1 MRWWRGKRARI
12 RVKGQAGWLMRL
24 PFPWILALRYLK
36 SSRRDA
42 YVSLLSWLATGGITL
57 GVGALILVLAGLSGM
72 QGFLRSD
79 VLSRTPHLEIELPPK
94 TAGEAIRAEL
104 AQIEGVVEAHQLI
117 RGRGWLLLSGSAL
130 DVEVVG
136 YEGSLPAFFPDPRE
150 VSVFVPPG
158 ADQGIESEDLRAK
171 PGDGSATTTQGGQG
185 VYLGDVV
192 AIRWGLQP
200 GDIVEVVSG
209 RPTLTPFGP
218 QPRIR
223 QLRLQ
228 GTFRTGRT
236 EEDKPRLAVPL
247 DIARRL
253 FGDRQVRLE
262 VQGADLD
269 SALDL
274 AATIAPLLPEGS
286 RLRTWQDLNRGLF
299 FALKLEK
306 ILMFLSV
313 FLIVPVAA
321 MSLITV
327 LALLISSKK
336 HEIGM
341 LQAMGAQPNDVR
353 RAFLFLGGMLVVIGV
368 IGGGTLGVGGAWLL
382 DRFKII
388 TPPGNVYLMDH
399 VPFIVEPRDLAAVLG
414 ATVVFTVLSTL
425 YAARKAASTEP
436 VEALRR

>member
-1 MRWWRGKRARI
+1 MAG
-12 RVKGQAGWLMRL
+12 AGWLMRL
-24 PFPWILALRYLK
+24 PLPWILALRYLK

-42 YVSLLSWLATGGITL
+42 YVSLLSLLATGGITL

-79 VLSRTPHLEIELPPK
+79 VLSRTPHLEIELPP
-94 TAGEAIRAEL
+94 EADEAAVRADL
-104 AQIEGVVEAHQLI
+104 ATVDGVEEVRRLV

-136 YEGSLPAFFPDPRE
+136 YEDSLPAFFPDPDEARTLR
-150 VSVFVPPG
+150 PPG
-158 ADQGIESEDLRAK
+158 VDQGIAGEDLAADPTPV
-171 PGDGSATTTQGGQG
+171 PGGGIF
-185 VYLGDVV
+185 LGDLI
-192 AIRWGLQP
+192 AIRWGLEV
-200 GDIVEVVSG
+200 GDLVEVVSG

-236 EEDKPRLAVPL
+236 EEDKPRVAVPL
-247 DIARRL
+247 EVAQRL
-253 FGDRQVRLE
+253 FGQGQARLE
-262 VQGADLD
+262 VQSRDLD
-269 SALDL
+269 TALDV
-274 AATIAPLLPEGS
+274 AAAIVPRLPSGS

-306 ILMFLSV
+306 ILMFLAV

-341 LQAMGAQPNDVR
+341 LQAMGAQPRDLR
-353 RAFLFLGGMLVVIGV
+353 RAFLILGGMLVTLGLV
-368 IGGGTLGVGGAWLL
+368 GGGTLGVGGSWLL
-382 DRFKII
+382 DHFKVI
-388 TPPGNVYLMDH
+388 TPPGNVYLLDH
-399 VPFIVEPRDLAAVLG
+399 VPFVVEARDLTAVLG
-414 ATVVFTVLSTL
+414 ATLLFTVLSTL
-425 YAARKAASTEP
+425 YAARKAASTGP

>member
-1 MRWWRGKRARI
+1 
-12 RVKGQAGWLMRL
+12 MRL
-24 PFPWILALRYLK
+24 PLPWILALRYLK

-42 YVSLLSWLATGGITL
+42 YVSLLSLLATGGITL

-79 VLSRTPHLEIELPPK
+79 VLSRTPHLEIELPPG
-94 TAGEAIRAEL
+94 ADEAAVRRDLATLPGVEEIR
-104 AQIEGVVEAHQLI
+104 QLI
-117 RGRGWLLLSGSAL
+117 RGRGWLLLAGSAL

-136 YEGSLPAFFPDPRE
+136 YEGALPAFFPDPKERRTLR
-150 VSVFVPPG
+150 SPG
-158 ADQGIESEDLRAK
+158 GDGAIDGEDLLSSPQEPTAA
-171 PGDGSATTTQGGQG
+171 GIF
-185 VYLGDVV
+185 LGDLM
-192 AIRWGLQP
+192 AIRWGLEV
-200 GDIVEVVSG
+200 GDVVEVVSG

-236 EEDKPRLAVPL
+236 EEDKPRVAVPL
-247 DIARRL
+247 EVAQRL
-253 FGDRQVRLE
+253 FGKGQERLE
-262 VQGADLD
+262 VRSQDLD
-269 SALDL
+269 SALQV
-274 AATIAPLLPEGS
+274 AAVIAPRLPEGS

-306 ILMFLSV
+306 ILMFLAV

-341 LQAMGAQPNDVR
+341 LQAMGAQPREVR
-353 RAFLFLGGMLVVIGV
+353 RAFLILGGMLVTIGLV
-368 IGGGTLGVGGAWLL
+368 GGGTLGVGGSWLL
-382 DRFKII
+382 DHFKVI
-388 TPPGNVYLMDH
+388 TPPGNVYLLDH

-414 ATVVFTVLSTL
+414 ATLVFTVLSTL
-425 YAARKAASTEP
+425 YAARKAASTGP

>member
-1 MRWWRGKRARI
+1 MGR
-12 RVKGQAGWLMRL
+12 AGWLMKL

-42 YVSLLSWLATGGITL
+42 YVSLLSLLATGGITL

-79 VLSRTPHLEIELPPK
+79 VLARTPHIEIELPPD
-94 TAGEAIRAEL
+94 AEIETVRSRL
-104 AQIEGVVEAHQLI
+104 AALDGVVAVRPLI
-117 RGRGWLLLSGSAL
+117 RGRGWLLLGGSAL
-130 DVEVVG
+130 DVAVVG
-136 YEGSLPAFFPDPRE
+136 YEGELPDFFPDPRTAHLLA
-150 VSVFVPPG
+150 PLAG
-158 ADQGIESEDLRAK
+158 TQGIESEELRH
-171 PGDGSATTTQGGQG
+171 PGAEGAADDDGPG
-185 VYLGDVV
+185 VYLGDTV

-200 GDIVEVVSG
+200 GDLVEVVSG

-223 QLRLQ
+223 QVRLQ

-236 EEDKPRLAVPL
+236 EEDKPRIALPIDV
-247 DIARRL
+247 ARRL
-253 FGDRQVRLE
+253 FGDRQTRLE
-262 VQGADLD
+262 VRAADLD
-269 SALDL
+269 SALG
-274 AATIAPLLPEGS
+274 LLPALRAALPADS
-286 RLRTWQDLNRGLF
+286 YVRTWQDLNRGLF

-306 ILMFLSV
+306 ILMFLAV

-341 LQAMGAQPNDVR
+341 LQAMGAQAHDVR
-353 RAFLFLGGMLVVIGV
+353 RAFLILGGMLVSLGLLGGGLLG
-368 IGGGTLGVGGAWLL
+368 IGGSWLL
-382 DRFKII
+382 DHFKVI
-388 TPPGNVYLMDH
+388 TPPGNVYLLDH
-399 VPFIVEPRDLAAVLG
+399 VPFVVEPRDLGAVLG
-414 ATVVFTVLSTL
+414 ATLLFTVLSTL
-425 YAARKAASTEP
+425 YAARKAASTGP

>member
-1 MRWWRGKRARI
+1 M
-12 RVKGQAGWLMRL
+12 KGQAGWLMRL

-79 VLSRTPHLEIELPPK
+79 VLARTPHLEVELPPDVD
-94 TAGEAIRAEL
+94 GEEMLAEL
-104 AQIEGVVEAHQLI
+104 AEIDGVVEVHRLI

-150 VSVFVPPG
+150 VSVSAPPG
-158 ADQGIESEDLRAK
+158 VREGIESEDLQA
-171 PGDGSATTTQGGQG
+171 PGTGEADDEG

-200 GDIVEVVSG
+200 GDLIEVVSG

-223 QLRLQ
+223 QLRLR

-236 EEDKPRLAVPL
+236 EEDKPRVAVPL

-253 FGDRQVRLE
+253 FGARQVRLE
-262 VQGADLD
+262 VEATDLE

-274 AATIAPLLPEGS
+274 ATVVASRLPEGS

-341 LQAMGAQPNDVR
+341 LQAMGAQPRDVR
-353 RAFLFLGGMLVVIGV
+353 RAFLILGGMLVVFGLV
-368 IGGGTLGVGGAWLL
+368 GGGLLGVGGSWLL
-382 DRFKII
+382 DRFEVI
-388 TPPGNVYLMDH
+388 TPPGNVYLMHH
-399 VPFIVEPRDLAAVLG
+399 VPFVVEARDLASVLG
-414 ATVVFTVLSTL
+414 ATLLFTVLSTL
-425 YAARKAASTEP
+425 YAARKAASTSP